1 VRELAREMYAVH
13 VTRGR
18 NVPLLTAI
26 AASAVVLVLLSVHLW
41 VRPFASLDAIEH
53 MLIDA
58 RFAVRG
64 PRPPATND
72 VVIVGVDDATRAR
85 FPEVFQ
91 TRAGWAKLIRALSAY
106 RPKLIALDL
115 FFSAPEVILPRDLA
129 HRVRVTAAEPP
140 ADGDPALVQLVKDIA
155 DELRGDDKL
164 AAAITDSKRVFL
176 GAYFRDGSGA
186 SAAAPPGL
194 ERARHG
200 EAADGGGGGERR
212 PIHAVSVEFTLP
224 NIGGGA
230 IGAGF
235 VNNVRDKD
243 GTVRRMP
250 LAIEYGGAF
259 YMPLGLSVALAARG
273 KPGDTR
279 YLAGADTLTAM
290 GESLPLGPGA
300 TLSLDMLGK
309 NALPRVSAADVL
321 AGTAPAAA
329 LANKLVFVGF
339 TNSAYDKVET
349 PFDTRADGIELHATL
364 TENIL
369 THHLLRLAGPLSAL
383 LATLALCAVVIV
395 AQLRRIR
402 RRAWVPPLLAVVAI
416 AAYLIAAQIA
426 FAHGVILQVAAPG
439 VLGVLV
445 LAAATVGGLATE
457 GREKAHLRAV
467 FSQYVSR
474 AVVDRIVEDP
484 ARMKLGGERKEL
496 TVLFSD
502 IRSFSGFAET
512 MGPEALASFLSEYLT
527 PMTELVLDSGGT
539 LDKYIG
545 DAVMAFWAAPV
556 DMPDHAARA
565 CEVAL
570 RMQEALVGLN
580 KKWSA
585 DGKPAV
591 AIGIGLNTG
600 PMAVGN
606 MGSAARFEYTA
617 LGDQVNLAS
626 RLEGLTKEYGVG
638 ILVGEATA
646 KAAGDGFAFREV
658 DVVRVKGRTSAAPV
672 FELIGRAGTRTDP
685 RFAEGLAAYRRR
697 AFSEAQA
704 MFAEL
709 GADPVAAAMAK
720 RCAHLIAEPPPPDW
734 DGVYEQRHK

>member
-1 VRELAREMYAVH
+1 MLAF

-18 NVPLLTAI
+18 NVPLVTAI
-26 AASAVVLVLLSVHLW
+26 AASIVVLALLSVHLW
-41 VRPFASLDAIEH
+41 VRPFAALDAVEH
-53 MLIDA
+53 MSIDA
-58 RFAVRG
+58 RFALRG
-64 PRPPATND
+64 PRPPATSE

-91 TRAGWAKLIRALSAY
+91 TRAGWARLIRALSGY
-106 RPKLIALDL
+106 RPKVIALDL
-115 FFSAPEVILPRDLA
+115 FFSAPEVILPAALA
-129 HRVRVTAAEPP
+129 HRVRVAASEPP
-140 ADGDPALVQLVKDIA
+140 AEGADPQLVQLVKDVA
-155 DELRGDDKL
+155 EELRGDEKL
-164 AAAITDSKRVFL
+164 ASAIADSGRIFL
-176 GAYFRDGSGA
+176 GAYFRDGTGA
-186 SAAAPPGL
+186 AAAAPPGL

-212 PIHAVSVEFTLP
+212 PIHAVSVEFTRKD
-224 NIGGGA
+224 IGGGA
-230 IGAGF
+230 VGAGF
-235 VNNVRDKD
+235 VNNIRDKD

-250 LAIEYGGAF
+250 MAIEYGGAF
-259 YMPLGLSVALAARG
+259 YMPIGLAVALASRG
-273 KPGDTR
+273 KTGDTR

-290 GESLPLGPGA
+290 GTAIPLGPGA
-300 TLSLDMLGK
+300 SLSLDVLGK
-309 NALPRVSAADVL
+309 GELPRVSAADVL
-321 AGTAPAAA
+321 DGRVPAAT
-329 LANKLVFVGF
+329 LAGKLVFVGF
-339 TNSAYDKVET
+339 TNSAFDKVET
-349 PFDTRADGIELHATL
+349 PFDSRADGIELHATL
-364 TENIL
+364 AENLL
-369 THHLLRLAGPLSAL
+369 TGHLMRLAGSRSAL
-383 LATLALCAVVIV
+383 LATLGLCALVVA

-402 RRAWVPPLLAVVAI
+402 RHAWAPPLLAVAGI
-416 AAYLIAAQIA
+416 AAYVVVAQLA
-426 FAHGVILQVAAPG
+426 FRHGLILQVAAPG
-439 VLGVLV
+439 VLSVLV
-445 LAAATVGGLATE
+445 LAAATIGGLATE

-484 ARMKLGGERKEL
+484 GRMKLGGERKEL

-502 IRSFSGFAET
+502 IRSFSAFAEG
-512 MGPEALASFLSEYLT
+512 MRPEELASFLGEYLT

-570 RMQEALVGLN
+570 RMQEALVDLN

-585 DGKPAV
+585 EGKPAI

-638 ILVGEATA
+638 VLVGESTA
-646 KAAGDGFAFREV
+646 KAAGSGFVFREV
-658 DVVRVKGRTSAAPV
+658 DVVRVKGRASAAPV
-672 FELIGRAGTRTDP
+672 FELIGRAGTRIDP
-685 RFAEGLAAYRRR
+685 RFADALAAYRRR
-697 AFSEAQA
+697 AFGEARGI
-704 MFAEL
+704 FEEL
-709 GADPVAAAMAK
+709 GGDPVAAAMAR
-720 RCAHLIAEPPPPDW
+720 RCAHLVDEPPPGDW
-734 DGVYEQRHK
+734 DGVYEQRSK

>member
-1 VRELAREMYAVH
+1 MLDP

-26 AASAVVLVLLSVHLW
+26 AASAVVMVLLSVHLW
-41 VRPFASLDAIEH
+41 VRPFASLDAVEH
-53 MLIDA
+53 MSIDA
-58 RFAVRG
+58 RFAMRG
-64 PRPPATND
+64 PRAPATKD

-91 TRAGWAKLIRALSAY
+91 TRTGWAKLIRALSAY

-115 FFSAPEVILPRDLA
+115 FFSAPEVILPPDLA
-129 HRVRVTAAEPP
+129 HRVRITAAEPP
-140 ADGDPALVQLVKDIA
+140 PDADPSLVQLVKDVA
-155 DELRGDDKL
+155 EELRGDEKL
-164 AAAITDSKRVFL
+164 ASAISASKRVFL
-176 GAYFRDGSGA
+176 GAYFRDGAGT

-212 PIHAVSVEFTLP
+212 PIHAVSVEFTRQD
-224 NIGGGA
+224 IGGGA

-235 VNNVRDKD
+235 VNNIRDKD

-250 LAIEYGGAF
+250 LAIVYGGAF
-259 YMPLGLSVALAARG
+259 YMPLGLSVALASRG
-273 KPGDTR
+273 KTGDTR

-290 GESLPLGPGA
+290 GETLPIGPGA
-300 TLSLDMLGK
+300 SLSLDMIGK

-321 AGTAPAAA
+321 AGTAPAAS
-329 LANKLVFVGF
+329 LADKLVFVGF

-364 TENIL
+364 AENVL
-369 THHLLRLAGPLSAL
+369 TGHLMRLAGPLSAL
-383 LATLALCAVVIV
+383 LATLALCAVVIA

-402 RRAWVPPLLAVVAI
+402 RHAWAPPLLAVVAI
-416 AAYLIAAQIA
+416 AGYVIAAQLA
-426 FAHGVILQVAAPG
+426 FAHGLILQLAAPG
-439 VLGVLV
+439 VLSVLV
-445 LAAATVGGLATE
+445 LAAATIGGLATE

-484 ARMKLGGERKEL
+484 ARMKLGGERKVL

-502 IRSFSGFAET
+502 IRSFSAFAET
-512 MGPEALASFLSEYLT
+512 MGPEELASFLGEYLT
-527 PMTELVLDSGGT
+527 PMTELVLESGGT

-556 DMPDHAARA
+556 DMADHAARA

-570 RMQEALVGLN
+570 RMQEALVDLN
-580 KKWSA
+580 KKWA
-585 DGKPAV
+585 REGKPAI

-646 KAAGDGFAFREV
+646 KAAGEGFAFREV
-658 DVVRVKGRTSAAPV
+658 DVVRVKGRASAAPV

-697 AFSEAQA
+697 AFGEAQGI
-704 MFAEL
+704 FAEL
-709 GADPVAAAMAK
+709 GGDPVATAMAA
-720 RCAHLIAEPPPPDW
+720 RCAHLEAEPPPADW
-734 DGVYEQRHK
+734 DGVYEQRSK